1 VIVAADRID
10 VRVSRAKI
18 AAALQVRVEGN
29 PHLEPVVLS
38 IEAKLRRAGKGKRLI
53 IANGANAEIDQG
65 ITELIKEAFS
75 IRNQLL
81 SGSDDSIEAMSG
93 RVGINKFRLT
103 SLVRPSYLAPG
114 IIRAL
119 LAGRHPIELTP
130 TRLLRLSKDLPHD
143 WQEQR
148 QYLGFAG

>member
-1 VIVAADRID
+1 MGADRID

-18 AAALQVRVEGN
+18 AAALQARGQDN
-29 PHLEPVVLS
+29 PDLDPVILS
-38 IEAKLRRAGKGKRLI
+38 VAAKLRRAGKGKHLV
-53 IANGANAEIDQG
+53 IANGANGEVSQG
-65 ITELIKEAFS
+65 LVELIKEAFS
-75 IRNQLL
+75 IRNQLF
-81 SGSDDSIEAMSG
+81 SGLDDSIEAMSARLG
-93 RVGINKFRLT
+93 TNKFRLT
-103 SLVRPSYLAPG
+103 SLVRLSYLSPG

-148 QYLGFAG
+148 RILGFAA